1 MFSHCK
7 WPHYALPLLISNHTG
22 KDSANKMAEPAPDLK
37 IEPSAATVDVR
48 IIDTTSWVYAMP
60 ARFFFEPHIK
70 GFDDLSAPSYSFLI
84 EHPSGRKLLFDL
96 GVRKDWENLS
106 PATTSMIQHIG
117 PGKAEVK
124 KGVRELLE
132 EHGVAGSSIEGIIWS
147 HWHFDHTGDP
157 STFEPHTALIVGPGF
172 KEAFVPG
179 YPANPDSVI
188 LESDYAGRELREI
201 PFTPEKKVG
210 RFEAFDYFGD
220 GSYYILNAP
229 GHAVGHICALAR
241 VTSNPDSYIFMGGDA
256 SHQAG
261 EFRPSKY
268 LPLPDSIT
276 PHPLDAGSVTPCPG
290 ALFEHLL
297 QSGDKKRQFF
307 NVAKDGVSLDVAET
321 ERTIEKLQEADAH
334 DKILVVIAHD
344 KSILSLL
351 DFFPKYANE
360 FALKNWVEKGRWA
373 FLKEFKEALE

>member
-1 MFSHCK
+1 
-7 WPHYALPLLISNHTG
+7 
-22 KDSANKMAEPAPDLK
+22 
-37 IEPSAATVDVR
+37 
-48 IIDTTSWVYAMP
+48 
-60 ARFFFEPHIK
+60 
-70 GFDDLSAPSYSFLI
+70 
-84 EHPSGRKLLFDL
+84 
-96 GVRKDWENLS
+96 
-106 PATTSMIQHIG
+106 
-117 PGKAEVK
+117 
-124 KGVRELLE
+124 
-132 EHGVAGSSIEGIIWS
+132 
-147 HWHFDHTGDP
+147 
-157 STFEPHTALIVGPGF
+157 
-172 KEAFVPG
+172 
-179 YPANPDSVI
+179 
-188 LESDYAGRELREI
+188 
-201 PFTPEKKVG
+201 
-210 RFEAFDYFGD
+210 
-220 GSYYILNAP
+220 
-229 GHAVGHICALAR
+229 
-241 VTSNPDSYIFMGGDA
+241 MGGDA

-276 PHPLDAGSVTPCPG
+276 PHPLDAHSVTPCPG

-297 QSGDKKRQFF
+297 QGGDKKRQFF